1 MRIMDELIWIAVW
14 VGIGFVCYG
23 IAKNKNRNEYV
34 AFGVGVLTGIIGLII
49 YLLIDEKD
57 EEKES

>member
-1 MRIMDELIWIAVW
+1 MNDIVLLAVW